1 MKAIE
6 LEKAYN
12 PKDFED
18 RIYNEWDKGNYFKP
32 ASDEASPIH
41 AEYVKKCSCKDCSGK
56 TGTYTVVIPPPNVTG
71 VLHMGHGLN
80 NTLQDIVVRYHRMKG
95 DNTLWVTG
103 TDHAGIATQNVVER
117 QLKKE
122 GKTRNDLGR
131 EKFIERTWEV
141 KNAHHDI
148 IVKQQRKLGNS
159 TDWDRERFTY
169 DEGLSFAVRD
179 VFVTLYERGLM
190 YKGQRL
196 VNWCPRCGTALADDE
211 VDHEDTQ
218 GAMYHLYY
226 EYADGSGKIEVATTR
241 PETFFGD
248 TAVAVNPT
256 DERYTSIVGKKLKL
270 PITGKEIPIIADDY
284 VDKEFGT
291 GMVKITPAHDPN
303 DWEVG
308 KRHNLEVINLL
319 TPDGKLN
326 ENVPEKYRGLKPEQ
340 ARALVIED
348 LTALG
353 LFKGEEKMVHSVGH
367 CYRCKTVVEPYLS
380 YQWFVK
386 MKPMADKALAAWKN
400 GEIQFFPKK
409 WENTYEH
416 WLTNIRDWCVSRQ
429 IWWGHR
435 IPVWYCQECGEM
447 IVSRT
452 DPTECPKCHAKADKL
467 KQDPDVLDT
476 WFSSW
481 LWPFSTLG
489 WPEETEDLK
498 RFFPTSALVTAY
510 DIIFFWVSRMI
521 MASLE
526 FTGKAPFHD
535 IYIHGLVRDK
545 QGRKMSKSLG
555 NGIDP
560 LEIIDLY
567 GSDALKFTLSFMC
580 AQGQDILI
588 DKDSFKL
595 GSRFCNKV
603 WNASRYILG
612 NLEGRSLIPVTD
624 ADLTELDKWIYARLN
639 AAVKANREALESY
652 RYNDAASS
660 LMEFFW
666 NEFCDWYVEAT
677 KLSFWHGDE
686 HEKDRAVSVLL
697 NVLEESLRL
706 LHPFIP
712 FVTEEI
718 YSKLPLAEIVGNR
731 KVSTSSTNGEGQ
743 KILCNSEYNAMLI
756 NAPFPEVTAER
767 DNATVQARFD
777 ALKDLIGQVRALRA
791 ECGIDPANKINIA
804 ILISKGSEAEVCR
817 EKVDMIK
824 LLAGVANVEFVDA
837 KPASSVGTVGK
848 GFEAFILVD
857 GSINKDA
864 LIARFKK
871 EIETE
876 TGWVK
881 RSEAKLSGSFAQ
893 HAPADV
899 VQAERDKMEESKR
912 KIEKL
917 QSYVNSL

>member
-1 MKAIE
+1 MHAIE

-12 PKDFED
+12 PKEFED
-18 RIYNEWDKGNYFKP
+18 RIYSQWVEKGYFKP
-32 ASDEASPIH
+32 SSDSDSPVH
-41 AEYVKKCSCKDCSGK
+41 SQKKSNIK
-56 TGTYTVVIPPPNVTG
+56 YTVVIPPPNVTG

-95 DNTLWVTG
+95 DDTLWIPG

-117 QLKKE
+117 ALKKE

-141 KNAHHDI
+141 THEHHDT
-148 IVKQQRKLGNS
+148 IVKQQKKLGNS
-159 TDWDRERFTY
+159 VDWSRERFTY
-169 DEGLSFAVRD
+169 DEGLSKAVRD

-211 VDHEDTQ
+211 VDHVDTQ

-248 TAVAVNPT
+248 TAVAVNPD
-256 DERYTSIVGKKLKL
+256 DERYKGLVGKMLKL
-270 PITGKEIPIIADDY
+270 PLTGKEIPIIADSY

-308 KRHNLEVINLL
+308 LRHNLEVVNLL
-319 TPDGKLN
+319 NPDGTLN
-326 ENVPEKYRGLKPEQ
+326 DNVPEKYRGLKCEQ
-340 ARALVIED
+340 ARKLVIED
-348 LTALG
+348 LTEAG

-386 MKPMADKALAAWKN
+386 MKPLAEKALKAWRD
-400 GEIQFFPKK
+400 GEIVFYPRK
-409 WENTYEH
+409 WENTYTH
-416 WLTNIRDWCVSRQ
+416 WMENIRDWCVSRQ

-435 IPVWYCQECGEM
+435 IPAWYCECGET
-447 IVSRT
+447 IVSREDVT
-452 DPTECPKCHAKADKL
+452 KCPKCGSTNV

-489 WPEETEDLK
+489 WPENTKDLAE
-498 RFFPTSALVTAY
+498 FYPTTALVTAY

-521 MASLE
+521 MAGLE

-560 LEIIDLY
+560 LDIIDQY
-567 GSDALKFTLSFMC
+567 GSDALKFTLSYLA
-580 AQGQDILI
+580 AQGQDVLV
-588 DKDSFKL
+588 DNDSFKM

-612 NLEGRSLIPVTD
+612 NLEGRNLIPVKD
-624 ADLTELDKWIYARLN
+624 SDLNELDKWIFTALN
-639 AAVKANREALESY
+639 AAAKNAREALDGY
-652 RYNDAASS
+652 RYNDAASTVY
-660 LMEFFW
+660 EFFW
-666 NEFCDWYVEAT
+666 NNFCDWYVEAT
-677 KLSFWHGDE
+677 KLSFWHGDD

-718 YSKLPLAEIVGNR
+718 YSKLPLAEIIENR
-731 KVSTSSTNGEGQ
+731 KKAGEQ
-743 KILCNSEYNAMLI
+743 KVMSNETYSDLL
-756 NAPFPEVTAER
+756 VTAPYPEFTAGR
-767 DNATVQARFD
+767 ENAEITARFA
-777 ALKDLIGQVRALRA
+777 ALQDLIRSVRGLRN
-791 ECGIDPANKINIA
+791 ECGVNPADKINLA
-804 ILISKGSEAEVCR
+804 VLIEKGSAAEVCR
-817 EKVDMIK
+817 EKVEMIQ
-824 LLAGVANVEFVDA
+824 LLAGLSKVEFVDA
-837 KPASSVGTVGK
+837 KPTKSIGTVGV
-848 GFEAFILVD
+848 GFEAFIILD
-857 GSINKDA
+857 ENINKEQLMLHFQKDLEKDQKDA
-864 LIARFKK
+864 ER
-871 EIETE
+871 T
-876 TGWVK
+876 
-881 RSEAKLSGSFAQ
+881 EAKLNGKFAE
-893 HAPADV
+893 HAPAEV
-899 VQAERDKMEESKR
+899 VQAERDKLAETKR
-912 KIEKL
+912 RIEKL
-917 QSYVNSL
+917 GTYIEALK

>member
-18 RIYNEWDKGNYFKP
+18 RIYDQWVKSNCFKP
-32 ASDEASPIH
+32 ASDETSPLH
-41 AEYVKKCSCKDCSGK
+41 QCYLEKTKNNKKVSK
-56 TGTYTVVIPPPNVTG
+56 YTVVIPPPNVTG

-80 NTLQDIVVRYHRMKG
+80 NTLQDIVVRYHRMIG
-95 DNTLWVTG
+95 DNTLWIPG

-122 GKTRNDLGR
+122 GLSRNDLGR
-131 EKFIERTWEV
+131 EKFLERTWQV
-141 KNAHHDI
+141 KEEHHNT

-159 TDWDRERFTY
+159 VDWDRERFTY
-169 DEGLSFAVRD
+169 DEGLSKAVRD

-256 DERYTSIVGKKLKL
+256 DERYASIVGKKLKL

-340 ARALVIED
+340 ARKLVIED
-348 LTALG
+348 LSEAG
-353 LFKGEEKMVHSVGH
+353 LFKGEEKMTHSVGH

-416 WLTNIRDWCVSRQ
+416 WLTGIRDWCVSRQ

-435 IPVWYCQECGEM
+435 IPAWYCECGET
-447 IVSRT
+447 IVSRE
-452 DPTECPKCHAKADKL
+452 DPACCPKCGSTNV

-489 WPEETEDLK
+489 WPQETEDLAT
-498 RFFPTSALVTAY
+498 FYPTTALVTAY

-521 MASLE
+521 MAGLE

-560 LEIIDLY
+560 LEIIDQY
-567 GSDALKFTLSFMC
+567 GADALKFTLSYMC
-580 AQGQDILI
+580 AQGQDVLV
-588 DKDSFKL
+588 DKDSFKM
-595 GSRFCNKV
+595 GSKFCNKV

-612 NLEGRSLIPVTD
+612 NLEGRNLVPVTD
-624 ADLTELDKWIYARLN
+624 ADLSELDKWIYTRLEN
-639 AAVKANREALESY
+639 AVKSTKEAFASY
-652 RYNDAASS
+652 RYNDGASAIY
-660 LMEFFW
+660 EFFW
-666 NEFCDWYVEAT
+666 YDLCDWYVEAT
-677 KLSFWHGDE
+677 KLSFKNGDE
-686 HEKDRAVSVLL
+686 KEKDRAVSVLL

-706 LHPFIP
+706 MHPYIP

-718 YSKLPLAEIVGNR
+718 YSKLPLAQIIENR
-731 KVSTSSTNGEGQ
+731 KKAGEQKVVSNSTYDKLLVDAPYPESAEARN
-743 KILCNSEYNAMLI
+743 NAV
-756 NAPFPEVTAER
+756 VTA
-767 DNATVQARFD
+767 RFNV
-777 ALKDLIGQVRALRA
+777 LKELIRNIRGIRT
-791 ECGIDPANKINIA
+791 ECGIDPASKINIA
-804 ILISKGSEAEVCR
+804 MKISSGSDAEVIR
-817 EKVDMIK
+817 EKTDMVE
-824 LLAGVANVEFVDA
+824 LLAGVKKIDFVEANPS
-837 KPASSVGTVGK
+837 KSIGTVGT
-848 GFEAFILVD
+848 GYEAFLLVD
-857 GSINKDA
+857 DSINVEQLAAK
-864 LIARFKK
+864 FKK
-871 EIETE
+871 DIDWEKEN
-876 TGWVK
+876 VR
-881 RSEAKLSGSFAQ
+881 RSENKLNGKFAE
-893 HAPADV
+893 HAPAEL
-899 VQAERDKMEESKR
+899 VQAERDALAEAKS

-917 QSYVNSL
+917 EGYLSNL

>member
-1 MKAIE
+1 MHAIE

-18 RIYNEWDKGNYFKP
+18 RIYSQWVEKGFFKP
-32 ASDEASPIH
+32 SSDSDSPVH
-41 AEYVKKCSCKDCSGK
+41 SQKKSNIK
-56 TGTYTVVIPPPNVTG
+56 YTVVIPPPNVTG

-80 NTLQDIVVRYHRMKG
+80 NTLQDVVVRYHRMKG
-95 DNTLWVTG
+95 DDTLWIPG

-117 QLKKE
+117 ALKKE

-141 KNAHHDI
+141 TRDHHDT
-148 IVKQQRKLGNS
+148 IVKQQKKLGNS
-159 TDWDRERFTY
+159 VDWSRERFTY
-169 DEGLSFAVRD
+169 DEGLSKAVRD

-211 VDHEDTQ
+211 VDHVDTQ
-218 GAMYHLYY
+218 GAMYHLFY

-248 TAVAVNPT
+248 TAVAVNPE
-256 DERYTSIVGKKLKL
+256 DERYKALVGKMLKL
-270 PITGKEIPIIADDY
+270 PLTGKEIPIIADSY

-308 KRHNLEVINLL
+308 KRHNLEVVNLL
-319 TPDGKLN
+319 NPDGTLN
-326 ENVPEKYRGLKPEQ
+326 DNVPEKYRGLKCEQ
-340 ARALVIED
+340 ARKLVIED
-348 LTALG
+348 LTEAG
-353 LFKGEEKMVHSVGH
+353 LFKCEEKMTHSVGH

-386 MKPMADKALAAWKN
+386 MKPLAEKALKAWRD
-400 GEIQFFPKK
+400 GEIVFYPRK
-409 WENTYEH
+409 WENTYTH
-416 WLTNIRDWCVSRQ
+416 WMENIRDWCVSRQ

-435 IPVWYCQECGEM
+435 IPAWYCECGET
-447 IVSRT
+447 IVSREDVT
-452 DPTECPKCHAKADKL
+452 KCPKCGSANV

-489 WPEETEDLK
+489 WPENTKDLAE
-498 RFFPTSALVTAY
+498 FYPTTALVTAY

-521 MASLE
+521 MAGLE

-560 LEIIDLY
+560 LEIIEQY
-567 GSDALKFTLSFMC
+567 GADALKFTLSFLC

-588 DKDSFKL
+588 DNESFKM
-595 GSRFCNKV
+595 GSKFCNKV

-612 NLEGRSLIPVTD
+612 NLEGRNLIPVKD
-624 ADLTELDKWIYARLN
+624 SDLNELDKWIFTELN
-639 AAVKANREALESY
+639 KAAKNAREALDSY
-652 RYNDAASS
+652 RYNDAASAVY
-660 LMEFFW
+660 EYFW
-666 NEFCDWYVEAT
+666 YNFCDWYVEAT

-686 HEKDRAVSVLL
+686 AEKDRAVSVLL

-718 YSKLPLAEIVGNR
+718 YSKLPRAEIVENR
-731 KVSTSSTNGEGQ
+731 KKAGEQ
-743 KILCNSEYNAMLI
+743 KIMSNETYTDLL
-756 NAPFPEVTAER
+756 VTAPYPEYSESR
-767 DNATVQARFD
+767 ADQKIITRF
-777 ALKDLIGQVRALRA
+777 AVLQDLIRSVRGLRN
-791 ECGIDPANKINIA
+791 ECGVNPADKINLA
-804 ILISKGSEAEVCR
+804 ILIEKGSAAEVCR
-817 EKVDMIK
+817 EKVEIIQ
-824 LLAGVANVEFVDA
+824 LLAGLSKVEFVES
-837 KPASSVGTVGK
+837 KPTKAIGTVGS
-848 GFEAFILVD
+848 GFEAFIILD
-857 GSINKDA
+857 ENINKDQ
-864 LIARFKK
+864 LLLHFQKDLEKDKK
-871 EIETE
+871 DAERT
-876 TGWVK
+876 
-881 RSEAKLSGSFAQ
+881 EAKLNGKFAE
-893 HAPADV
+893 HAPAEV
-899 VQAERDKMEESKR
+899 VQAEREKLAETKR
-912 KIEKL
+912 RIEKL
-917 QSYVNSL
+917 GTYIEALK